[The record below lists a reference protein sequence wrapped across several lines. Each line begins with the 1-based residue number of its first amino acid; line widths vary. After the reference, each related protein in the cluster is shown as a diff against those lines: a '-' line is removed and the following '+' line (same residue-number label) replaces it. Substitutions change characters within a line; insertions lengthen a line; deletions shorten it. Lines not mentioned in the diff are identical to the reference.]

1 MERSPKKTMTALP
14 QSRHNRNVVV
24 RDIRDR
30 NGDRIGTIIERHD
43 GSEAGVIAAAKRATE
58 RMYAEYSLASNIQ
71 SRIGATDS
79 TGKPKWS
86 ISPNFQHLAE
96 LGTDEAKYIWGRDI
110 LRRFRP

>member
-1 MERSPKKTMTALP
+1 MEISSKETMTVLAR
-14 QSRHNRNVVV
+14 STYRRNVVV

-30 NGDRIGTIIERHD
+30 NGDRIGTIIEPHD
-43 GSEAGVIAAAKRATE
+43 GSEAGVIAAAQRAAQ

-86 ISPNFQHLAE
+86 ISPNFRHLAE
-96 LGTDEAKYIWGRDI
+96 LGTDEAHYIWGNDI
-110 LRRFRP
+110 LGRFRP